1 MAEIVQATDG
11 DNKFPNSRIGK
22 TPFLTSIRDFCPD
35 GVKLGIEKVSRLFNV
50 QQAPDK
56 AQLMAELCIMSDMEK
71 CRLYKLDDDG
81 EYITIKDELT
91 GNESRELV
99 LEAVNGEDLMTFPMF
114 FPCGKP
120 DEITNEAELTFYPK
134 SSSYPLFKY
143 ALQKAGELP
152 AKMGNVPFKTTQE
165 ELKECLEG
173 LTFIGKCEEIKGTY
187 HYFRLICEDE

>member
-1 MAEIVQATDG
+1 MAEIVQSTDG
-11 DNKFPNSRIGK
+11 DTKFPNSRVGK
-22 TPFLTSIRDFCPD
+22 TPFLTSIRDFAPD
-35 GVKLGIEKVSRLFNV
+35 GVKLGIEKVSSVFAV
-50 QQAPDK
+50 KQDMEK
-56 AQLMAELCIMSDMEK
+56 AQITVELCIMSDMEK
-71 CRLYKLDDDG
+71 CRLYDLDDDG

-91 GNESRELV
+91 GKEAKKLV
-99 LEAVNGEDLMTFPMF
+99 LEEVKGDDLMTFPMF
-114 FPCGKP
+114 LPCGKP
-120 DEITNEAELTFYPK
+120 KEITNEAELTFYPK

-152 AKMGNVPFKTTQE
+152 ENMGNVPFKTTQG